1 MKEKIKTPCLLRTY
15 YGKGSLWVIKIIY
28 RCYLPWK
35 RSQSIISAYVV
46 INYLCPT
53 HTREAVLWP
62 GTTQEMSQNV
72 LRPKGCGMKKKSLTA
87 SPPYSAYVPEWLA
100 HSSACYCGREK
111 SNPTAILV
119 FLMEKTICADERVI
133 REISLSFS
141 IKASKMGRM
150 SWPVHQPVKVYI
162 NRQHL

>member
-1 MKEKIKTPCLLRTY
+1 M
-15 YGKGSLWVIKIIY
+15 
-28 RCYLPWK
+28 
-35 RSQSIISAYVV
+35 SQSD
-46 INYLCPT
+46 
-53 HTREAVLWP
+53 W
-62 GTTQEMSQNV
+62 
-72 LRPKGCGMKKKSLTA
+72 LTA
-87 SPPYSAYVPEWLA
+87 VPVIVV
-100 HSSACYCGREK
+100 GKK

-141 IKASKMGRM
+141 IKAYKMGRM